1 MGCGGPT
8 PRAIAGQFDAA
19 IDATKPVVTN
29 VSEPQAESAARRAT
43 CRGLNAYSSTPATAL
58 SEQLRTYAQ
67 AQQITSSTGL
77 TEVDSGAADRL
88 GAAASGVETTQQ
100 AAEVASILGCR

>member
-77 TEVDSGAADRL
+77 TEVGAADRL
-88 GAAASGVETTQQ
+88 AAAASGVETTQQ